1 MASCQREPSRHS
13 RARER
18 REPMSAVRR
27 HPIITFFVL
36 TYALTWGFLPLGIFG
51 TTGPLIA
58 ALIVISITQGL
69 SGLRDLGS
77 RMIRWRVGWVW
88 YALAIGLPLAVHLLT
103 VGLNVGL
110 GAAAPSLSQFSP
122 LSGLIVVFAVR
133 LIDPL
138 DGPMGEEPGWRG
150 FALPRLQADRSPLVA
165 TLILAVLVTIW
176 HVPLFFLKG
185 GLQPF
190 QRSIVLGGVLGPFG
204 FTFVATW
211 LFNHTG
217 GSVLMTL
224 VMHAAE
230 GTIHPQALWPASASA
245 AQAGLL
251 YSVVYCVVAIG
262 LVIFDWQLWRGSAPA
277 SATMQPAAA
286 YGGESRVR

>member
-1 MASCQREPSRHS
+1 
-13 RARER
+13 
-18 REPMSAVRR
+18 MSAVRR

-77 RMIRWRVGWVW
+77 RMIRWRVGWIW
-88 YALAIGLPLAVHLLT
+88 WALAIGLPLAVHLLT

-110 GAAAPSLSQFSP
+110 GAPAPSLSQFSP

-150 FALPRLQADRSPLVA
+150 FALPRLQADRSPLLA
-165 TLILAVLVTIW
+165 SLILAVLVTLW
-176 HVPLFFLKG
+176 HLPLAFVG
-185 GLQPF
+185 GMKPLDF
-190 QRSIVLGGVLGPFG
+190 LGPIA

-217 GSVLMTL
+217 GSVLMTI
-224 VMHAAE
+224 VAHATE
-230 GTIHPQALWPASASA
+230 GTIQTEAFWSAGA
-245 AQAGLL
+245 AAARMSLL
-251 YSVVYCVVAIG
+251 YGVVWLAVAVG
-262 LVIFDWQLWRGSAPA
+262 LVLFDRQLWRGPAPA
-277 SATMQPAAA
+277 PARVQPA

>member
-1 MASCQREPSRHS
+1 
-13 RARER
+13 
-18 REPMSAVRR
+18 MSAVR
-27 HPIITFFVL
+27 HQPLVAFFVL

-77 RMIRWRVGWVW
+77 RMIRWRVGWIW

-103 VGLNVGL
+103 VGLNIGL
-110 GAAAPSLSQFSP
+110 GAPAPSLSQFSP

-150 FALPRLQADRSPLVA
+150 FALPGLQAERSPFLA
-165 TLILAVLVTIW
+165 TLILAVLVTVW
-176 HVPLFFLKG
+176 HLPLWVVPQFG
-185 GLQPF
+185 AGTGD
-190 QRSIVLGGVLGPFG
+190 ILGDILGTVGV
-204 FTFVATW
+204 TFWYTW
-211 LFNHTG
+211 LFNHTA
-217 GSVLMTL
+217 GSVLL
-224 VMHAAE
+224 VVVAHNIE
-230 GTIHPQALWPASASA
+230 GDIQAQGWIYMGVWLA
-245 AQAGLL
+245 
-251 YSVVYCVVAIG
+251 VAIG
-262 LVIFDWQLWRGSAPA
+262 LVVFDWQSWRGPAPA
-277 SATMQPAAA
+277 PATVQPA

>member
-1 MASCQREPSRHS
+1 
-13 RARER
+13 
-18 REPMSAVRR
+18 MSAMRC
-27 HPIITFFVL
+27 HPLITFFVL

-51 TTGPLIA
+51 TTGPLVA
-58 ALIVISITQGL
+58 ALIVIPITHGWA
-69 SGLRDLGS
+69 GLRDLGS
-77 RMIRWRVGWVW
+77 RMIRWRVGWYW
-88 YALAIGLPLAVHLLT
+88 YAAAIGLPLAVHLLT
-103 VGLNVGL
+103 VVLNLAL
-110 GAAAPSLSQFSP
+110 GAPAPSPAQFSP
-122 LSGLIVVFAVR
+122 LSGIILVFAVR
-133 LIDPL
+133 LIDPP

-176 HVPLFFLKG
+176 HVPLFFLEG

-190 QRSIVLGGVLGPFG
+190 QPSIVLGGVLGPFA

-230 GTIHPQALWPASASA
+230 GTIHPNELW
-245 AQAGLL
+245 
-251 YSVVYCVVAIG
+251 SV
-262 LVIFDWQLWRGSAPA
+262 
-277 SATMQPAAA
+277 
-286 YGGESRVR
+286 